1 MQEAL
6 VEAKKAFAKDE
17 VPVGAVVVYEGRIIG
32 RGHNLVETLQD
43 SAAHAEMLAINAAA
57 NCLAS
62 WRLEDCI
69 LYTTLEPCIMCAG
82 AILLSRIPVIVF
94 GAPDPRYGA
103 CGTRLQIVDNES
115 LDVQAKI
122 IEGVM
127 QQECSD
133 LIKEFFKMLRRRDK

>member
-1 MQEAL
+1 
-6 VEAKKAFAKDE
+6 
-17 VPVGAVVVYEGRIIG
+17 
-32 RGHNLVETLQD
+32 
-43 SAAHAEMLAINAAA
+43 
-57 NCLAS
+57 
-62 WRLEDCI
+62 
-69 LYTTLEPCIMCAG
+69 MCAG

-94 GAPDPRYGA
+94 GAQDPRYGA

-122 IEGVM
+122 VEGVM